1 MQKQAPEMT
10 QERAVE
16 DRPAGRRLKV
26 AIAGFG
32 TVGSAVARILLEQS
46 ASLPAFELAFILNRR
61 IREKRVDWI
70 PATVR
75 WTENVDEVLDSDVD
89 VFLELMGGIEP
100 AGVWVRRA
108 LTSGKS
114 VVTANKQLIAAE
126 GLGLNELACRHRQHL
141 AYGASVA
148 GGVPVLSG
156 LQEGL
161 AGDQIVRVS
170 GILNGTCNYILTRM
184 ERAGIS
190 FDDALVEAQR
200 AGFAE
205 ADPSADVDGYDA
217 RAKITILSRV
227 ALGANVDPESVPC
240 RSIRQITAVDL
251 HYASELGCTIRQISH
266 ATLIPAPGGEQLSIA
281 VEPML
286 VELSLPHAA
295 VMGAQNIVV
304 STGRYGGE
312 TTFSGNGAGGGPTA
326 VAVVS
331 DLVALARLGSP
342 PAETMSPALRQLT
355 PTREMTMPHY
365 TRFLVRD
372 RPGILAAITQV
383 LATYAINVDAV
394 LQLPGHTREALP
406 FAITLEPC
414 SQQALEAALGE
425 IAKLH
430 FLVQPPLCLPILRKQ
445 A

>member
-1 MQKQAPEMT
+1 MDGAGV
-10 QERAVE
+10 RSG
-16 DRPAGRRLKV
+16 AGRRLRV

-32 TVGSAVARILLEQS
+32 TVGSAVSRMLVEQ
-46 ASLPAFELAFILNRR
+46 AYAFPGFELAWILNRR
-61 IREKRVDWI
+61 IAEKRAQCGNWM
-70 PATVR
+70 PASVR
-75 WTENVDEVLDSDVD
+75 WTDNPDEVLASDID
-89 VFLELMGGIEP
+89 VFVELMGGLDP
-100 AGVWVRRA
+100 AGDWIRRA
-108 LTSGKS
+108 LASGKS
-114 VVTANKQLIAAE
+114 VVTANKALIAAE
-126 GLGLNELACRHRQHL
+126 GVALSELACRQRQHL

-161 AGDQIVRVS
+161 AGDALIRVS

-184 ERAGIS
+184 EHAGLS
-190 FDDALVEAQR
+190 FVEALSEAQR

-227 ALGANVDPESVPC
+227 ALGADVDPEAVTC
-240 RSIRQITAVDL
+240 RSIRPITAVDL
-251 HYASELGCTIRQISH
+251 GYAAELGCTIRQISH
-266 ATLIPAPGGEQLSIA
+266 AEVTGDGLHIA
-281 VEPML
+281 VQPML
-286 VELSLPHAA
+286 VERTLPHAQ
-295 VMGAQNIVV
+295 VVGAQNIVV

-331 DLVALARLGSP
+331 DLVALAKLGSP
-342 PAETMSPALRQLT
+342 SSESMSPALRRLSVSSSL
-355 PTREMTMPHY
+355 PMPHY

-394 LQLPGHTREALP
+394 LQLPGHSREALP

-414 SQQALEAALGE
+414 SPQALDAAMTE
-425 IAKLH
+425 IGKLH
-430 FLVQPPLCLPILRKQ
+430 FLVQPPLCLPILRKR

>member
-1 MQKQAPEMT
+1 MQRSE
-10 QERAVE
+10 V
-16 DRPAGRRLKV
+16 DREGGRRLRL

-32 TVGSAVARILLEQS
+32 TVGSAVARILIEQ
-46 ASLPAFELAFILNRR
+46 AGIVPGLELAFILNRR
-61 IREKRVDWI
+61 IQKKRVDWI
-70 PATVR
+70 PSSVR
-75 WTENVDEVLDSDVD
+75 WTDDVDEVLASDVN
-89 VFLELMGGIEP
+89 VFVELVGGLDP

-108 LTSGKS
+108 LSSGKS
-114 VVTANKQLIAAE
+114 VVTANKALIAAE
-126 GLGLNELACRHRQHL
+126 GVALSELACLQRQHL

-184 ERAGIS
+184 EQGGVS
-190 FDDALVEAQR
+190 FSDALLEAQR

-227 ALGANVDPESVPC
+227 ALGADVDPETVVC
-240 RSIRQITAVDL
+240 RSIRPITSVDL
-251 HYASELGCTIRQISH
+251 GYAAELGCTIRQISH
-266 ATLIPAPGGEQLSIA
+266 AEVTSDGLHIA
-281 VEPML
+281 VQPML
-286 VELSLPHAA
+286 VERALPHAS
-295 VMGAQNIVV
+295 VVGPQNIVV

-331 DLVALARLGSP
+331 DLIALAKLGSTS
-342 PAETMSPALRQLT
+342 AEAMSPALRRMSASST
-355 PTREMTMPHY
+355 VVMPHY

-372 RPGILAAITQV
+372 RPGILAAISQV
-383 LATYAINVDAV
+383 LAAYAINVDAV
-394 LQLPGHTREALP
+394 LQLPGHPREALP

-414 SQQALEAALGE
+414 GPQALEAALAE
-425 IAKLH
+425 IGKLH
-430 FLVQPPLCLPILRKQ
+430 FLVQPPLCLPILRKH

>member
-1 MQKQAPEMT
+1 M
-10 QERAVE
+10 QERTLDNSGE
-16 DRPAGRRLKV
+16 PRRLKV

-32 TVGSAVARILLEQS
+32 TVGSAVARILTEQAIS
-46 ASLPAFELAFILNRR
+46 FPSFELSWILNRR
-61 IREKRVDWI
+61 IAEKRVDWV
-70 PATVR
+70 PASVR
-75 WTENVDEVLDSDVD
+75 WTENVDDVLDSDVD
-89 VFLELMGGIEP
+89 VFLELMGGLDP
-100 AGVWVRRA
+100 AGTWVRRA
-108 LTSGKS
+108 LASGKS

-126 GLGLNELACRHRQHL
+126 GVALNALACRHRQHL

-148 GGVPVLSG
+148 GGVPILSG

-161 AGDQIVRVS
+161 AGDQLMGIS

-184 ERAGIS
+184 EQAGIS
-190 FDDALVEAQR
+190 FDDALLEAQR

-217 RAKITILSRV
+217 RAKITILARV
-227 ALGANVDPESVPC
+227 ALGANVDPETVLC
-240 RSIRQITAVDL
+240 RSIRPVSAVDL
-251 HYASELGCTIRQISH
+251 HYAAELGCTIRQISH
-266 ATLIPAPGGEQLSIA
+266 ATVIDNRLHIA

-286 VELSLPHAA
+286 VERALPHAA
-295 VMGAQNIVV
+295 VVGAQNIVV
-304 STGRYGGE
+304 ATGRYGGE

-331 DLVALARLGSP
+331 DLVTLARLGSP
-342 PAETMSPALRQLT
+342 PAETMSPALRNLT
-355 PTREMTMPHY
+355 ASGELVMPHY

-383 LATYAINVDAV
+383 LATYSINVDAV

-414 SQQALEAALGE
+414 SQQALDTAMAE
-425 IAKLH
+425 IAGLH

-445 A
+445 P

>member
-1 MQKQAPEMT
+1 M
-10 QERAVE
+10 QERA
-16 DRPAGRRLKV
+16 ANSSGGNRRLRV

-32 TVGSAVARILLEQS
+32 TVGSAVARILIEQAIS
-46 ASLPAFELAFILNRR
+46 FPSFELTHILNRR
-61 IREKRVDWI
+61 IAEKRVDWV
-70 PATVR
+70 PASVR
-75 WTENVDEVLDSDVD
+75 WTDNVDEVLDSDID
-89 VFLELMGGIEP
+89 VLLELMGGLDP
-100 AGVWVRRA
+100 AGLWVRRA
-108 LTSGKS
+108 LASGKS

-126 GLGLNELACRHRQHL
+126 GVTLSELACRHRQHL

-161 AGDQIVRVS
+161 AGDQLVRIS

-184 ERAGIS
+184 EQAGLS
-190 FDDALVEAQR
+190 FNEALLEAQR

-227 ALGANVDPESVPC
+227 ALGANVDPETVLC
-240 RSIRQITAVDL
+240 RSIRPVSAVDL
-251 HYASELGCTIRQISH
+251 HYAAELGCTIRQISQAEVLKDGLH
-266 ATLIPAPGGEQLSIA
+266 IA
-281 VEPML
+281 VQPML
-286 VELSLPHAA
+286 VERALPHAH
-295 VMGAQNIVV
+295 VSGAQNIVV

-342 PAETMSPALRQLT
+342 PAETMSPALRKLAISSDVV
-355 PTREMTMPHY
+355 MPHY

-372 RPGILAAITQV
+372 RPGILAAISQV

-394 LQLPGHTREALP
+394 LQLPGHAREALP

-414 SQQALEAALGE
+414 SQQALDAALAE
-425 IAKLH
+425 IGKLH
-430 FLVQPPLCLPILRKQ
+430 FLVQPPLCLPILRKR

>member
-1 MQKQAPEMT
+1 MATEAAAPNQT
-10 QERAVE
+10 KKKLR
-16 DRPAGRRLKV
+16 V

-32 TVGSAVARILLEQS
+32 TVGSAVARILTEQASGS
-46 ASLPAFELAFILNRR
+46 ACFELVYILNRR
-61 IREKRVDWI
+61 IAEKRVDWV
-70 PATVR
+70 PDSVR
-75 WTENVDEVLDSDVD
+75 WTDDADEVLDADID
-89 VFLELMGGIEP
+89 VFVELMGGIDP
-100 AGVWVRRA
+100 ASSWVRRA
-108 LTSGKS
+108 LASGKS

-126 GLGLNELACRHRQHL
+126 GVGLSELARRHRQHL

-161 AGDQIVRVS
+161 AGDHLMSVS

-184 ERAGIS
+184 EKAGIS
-190 FDDALVEAQR
+190 FADALLEAQR

-227 ALGANVDPESVPC
+227 ALGANVDPLTVEC
-240 RSIRQITAVDL
+240 RSIRPITAVDL
-251 HYASELGCTIRQISH
+251 HYAAELGCTIRQISH
-266 ATLIPAPGGEQLSIA
+266 AAVLQNAEGNSTLHIA

-286 VELSLPHAA
+286 VELALPHAA
-295 VMGAQNIVV
+295 VVGAQNIVV

-331 DLVALARLGSP
+331 DLMALARLGSP
-342 PAETMSPALRQLT
+342 TAESMAPALRTLE
-355 PTREMTMPHY
+355 PSRELVMPHY
-365 TRFLVRD
+365 ARFLVRD
-372 RPGILAAITQV
+372 RPGILAAITAA

-394 LQLPGHTREALP
+394 LQLPGHPREALP

-414 SQQALEAALGE
+414 SQQALNAALE
-425 IAKLH
+425 KMAELH
-430 FLVQPPLCLPILRKQ
+430 FMVQPPLCLPILRKQ
-445 A
+445 S

>member
-1 MQKQAPEMT
+1 MEQQAKKAGS
-10 QERAVE
+10 ER
-16 DRPAGRRLKV
+16 DRRLRV

-32 TVGSAVARILLEQS
+32 TVGSAVARILIEQGA
-46 ASLPAFELAFILNRR
+46 ASSFELAYILNRR
-61 IREKRVDWI
+61 IAEKRVDWV
-70 PATVR
+70 PRSVR
-75 WTENVDEVLDSDVD
+75 WTDDVDEVLDSDID
-89 VFLELMGGIEP
+89 VFVELMGGLDP
-100 AGVWVRRA
+100 AGTWVRRA
-108 LTSGKS
+108 LASGKS
-114 VVTANKQLIAAE
+114 VVTANKALIAAE
-126 GLGLNELACRHRQHL
+126 GVELSELACRHRQHL

-161 AGDQIVRVS
+161 AGDSLVSIS

-184 ERAGIS
+184 EQAGIS
-190 FDDALVEAQR
+190 FADALLEAQR

-227 ALGANVDPESVPC
+227 ALGADVDTETVMC
-240 RSIRQITAVDL
+240 RSIRPITAVDL
-251 HYASELGCTIRQISH
+251 RYAAELGCTIRQISH
-266 ATLIPAPGGEQLSIA
+266 AEVKEDGLHIA
-281 VEPML
+281 VQPML
-286 VELSLPHAA
+286 VERTLPHAR
-295 VMGAQNIVV
+295 VVGAQNLVV

-331 DLVALARLGSP
+331 DLVALARLGTTSS
-342 PAETMSPALRQLT
+342 ESMSPALRKLVASSQFV
-355 PTREMTMPHY
+355 MPHY
-365 TRFLVRD
+365 TRYTVRD
-372 RPGILAAITQV
+372 RPGILAAISQL

-394 LQLPGHTREALP
+394 LQLPGHSREALP

-414 SQQALEAALGE
+414 SQEALDAALAE
-425 IAKLH
+425 IGKLH
-430 FLVQPPLCLPILRKQ
+430 FLAQPPLCLPILRKR

>member
-1 MQKQAPEMT
+1 MQQNGEP
-10 QERAVE
+10 Q
-16 DRPAGRRLKV
+16 RLKV

-32 TVGSAVARILLEQS
+32 TVGSAVARILIEQA
-46 ASLPAFELAFILNRR
+46 ASLPAFDLAFILNRR
-61 IREKRVDWI
+61 IAEKQVDWV
-70 PATVR
+70 PGSVR
-75 WTENVDEVLDSDVD
+75 WTENVDEVLDSDID
-89 VFLELMGGIEP
+89 VFLELMGGLAP
-100 AGVWVRRA
+100 AGTWVRRA
-108 LTSGKS
+108 LASGKS

-126 GLGLNELACRHRQHL
+126 GVGLSELACRHRQHL

-161 AGDQIVRVS
+161 AGDQLTRVS

-184 ERAGIS
+184 EHAGVS
-190 FDDALVEAQR
+190 FDEALLEAQR

-205 ADPSADVDGYDA
+205 ADPAADVDGYDA

-227 ALGANVDPESVPC
+227 ALGANVNTETVLC
-240 RSIRQITAVDL
+240 RSIRPITAVDL
-251 HYASELGCTIRQISH
+251 HYAAELGCTIRQISH
-266 ATLIPAPGGEQLSIA
+266 ATILDDQLYIA

-286 VELSLPHAA
+286 VELALPHAA
-295 VMGAQNIVV
+295 VVGAQNIVV

-312 TTFSGNGAGGGPTA
+312 TTFSGTGAGGGPTA

-342 PAETMSPALRQLT
+342 PTESLSPALRNLT
-355 PTREMTMPHY
+355 ASREMVMPHY

-394 LQLPGHTREALP
+394 LQLPGHKREALP

-414 SQQALEAALGE
+414 SQQAMDAAMTE

-445 A
+445 VEHSS

>member
-1 MQKQAPEMT
+1 MQEQTRGSGEP
-10 QERAVE
+10 
-16 DRPAGRRLKV
+16 RRLKV

-32 TVGSAVARILLEQS
+32 TVGSAVARILLEHSIEQ
-46 ASLPAFELAFILNRR
+46 PAGSPSFELTWILNRR
-61 IREKRVDWI
+61 IAEKHVDWVP
-70 PATVR
+70 PAVR
-75 WTENVDEVLDSDVD
+75 WTENVDEVLDSDTD
-89 VFLELMGGIEP
+89 VLLELMGGLEP
-100 AGVWVRRA
+100 AGTWVRRA
-108 LTSGKS
+108 LASGKS
-114 VVTANKQLIAAE
+114 VITANKQLIAAE
-126 GLGLNELACRHRQHL
+126 GIALSELACRHRQHL

-148 GGVPVLSG
+148 GGVPILSG

-161 AGDQIVRVS
+161 AGDQLTSVS
-170 GILNGTCNYILTRM
+170 GILNGTCNYILSRM
-184 ERAGIS
+184 EQPGVS
-190 FDDALVEAQR
+190 FEEALAEAQR

-217 RAKITILSRV
+217 RAKITILARV
-227 ALGANVDPESVPC
+227 ALGANVDTETVTC
-240 RSIRQITAVDL
+240 RSIRAITGVDL
-251 HYASELGCTIRQISH
+251 HYAAELGCTIRQISR
-266 ATLIPAPGGEQLSIA
+266 ATVVEDPDHGSQLHIA

-286 VELSLPHAA
+286 VERVLPHAR
-295 VMGAQNIVV
+295 VVGAQNIVV
-304 STGRYGGE
+304 ASGRYGGE

-342 PAETMSPALRQLT
+342 PAESMSPALRSL
-355 PTREMTMPHY
+355 PVSGEMVMPHY

-394 LQLPGHTREALP
+394 LQLPGHSREALP

-414 SQQALEAALGE
+414 SQQALDAALAQMAE
-425 IAKLH
+425 LH

-445 A
+445 S

>member
-1 MQKQAPEMT
+1 MDGAAGQS
-10 QERAVE
+10 ERG
-16 DRPAGRRLKV
+16 AGRRLRV

-32 TVGSAVARILLEQS
+32 TVGSAVARILVEQAH
-46 ASLPAFELAFILNRR
+46 ASPGFELAWVLNRR
-61 IREKRVDWI
+61 IAEKRAQCGDWM
-70 PATVR
+70 PASVR
-75 WTENVDEVLDSDVD
+75 WTDNADEVFASDVD
-89 VFLELMGGIEP
+89 VFVELMGGLDP
-100 AGVWVRRA
+100 AGDWIRRA

-114 VVTANKQLIAAE
+114 VVTANKALIAAE
-126 GLGLNELACRHRQHL
+126 GVALSELACRQRQHL

-161 AGDQIVRVS
+161 AGDALIRVS

-184 ERAGIS
+184 EHAGLP
-190 FDDALVEAQR
+190 FADALGEAQR

-227 ALGANVDPESVPC
+227 ALGADVDPEAVMC
-240 RSIRQITAVDL
+240 RSIRPITAVDL
-251 HYASELGCTIRQISH
+251 GYAAELGCTIRQISH
-266 ATLIPAPGGEQLSIA
+266 AEVTSDGLHIA
-281 VEPML
+281 VQPML
-286 VELSLPHAA
+286 VERTLPHAQ
-295 VMGAQNIVV
+295 VVGPQNIVV

-331 DLVALARLGSP
+331 DLVALAKLGSP
-342 PAETMSPALRQLT
+342 SSESLSPALRRL
-355 PTREMTMPHY
+355 PVSSSLVMPHY

-372 RPGILAAITQV
+372 RPGILAAITKV

-394 LQLPGHTREALP
+394 LQLPGHAREALP
-406 FAITLEPC
+406 FAITLEP
-414 SQQALEAALGE
+414 SSPQALDAAMSE
-425 IAKLH
+425 IGKLH
-430 FLVQPPLCLPILRKQ
+430 FLVQPPLCLPILRKR

>member
-1 MQKQAPEMT
+1 MAT
-10 QERAVE
+10 QPVE
-16 DRPAGRRLKV
+16 GGAATKRLRV

-32 TVGSAVARILLEQS
+32 TVGSAVARILTEQGDTS
-46 ASLPAFELAFILNRR
+46 AFELAYILNRR
-61 IREKRVDWI
+61 IAEKRVDWV
-70 PATVR
+70 PGSVR
-75 WTENVDEVLDSDVD
+75 WTDDVDEVLDADID
-89 VFLELMGGIEP
+89 IFIELMGGMEP
-100 AGVWVRRA
+100 AGTWVRRA
-108 LTSGKS
+108 LASGKS

-126 GLGLNELACRHRQHL
+126 GVALSELACRHRRHL

-161 AGDQIVRVS
+161 AGDQLVRIS

-184 ERAGIS
+184 EQAGLS
-190 FDDALVEAQR
+190 FADALLEAQR

-227 ALGANVDPESVPC
+227 ALGANVDPETVPC
-240 RSIRQITAVDL
+240 RSIRPISAVDL
-251 HYASELGCTIRQISH
+251 HYAAELGCTIRQISH
-266 ATLIPAPGGEQLSIA
+266 AAVTDDSLHIG

-286 VELSLPHAA
+286 VERALPHAA
-295 VMGAQNIVV
+295 VVGAQNIVV

-342 PAETMSPALRQLT
+342 PAEVMSPTLRKLVVSN
-355 PTREMTMPHY
+355 EVVMPHY

-372 RPGILAAITQV
+372 RPGILAAISQV
-383 LATYAINVDAV
+383 LATYSINVDAV
-394 LQLPGHTREALP
+394 LQLPGHAREALP

-414 SQQALEAALGE
+414 SQQALDAALAE